1 MFCFKSY
8 PHRASPFTYFS
19 CCSDVDECVSSSF
32 NNCSLNEKCVNEHG
46 SFRCECIVIGQ
57 CKGQWIL
64 LEVANQIT
72 CNKALCN
79 MHRSVYCALLGS
91 LRNHDDGENDNVKKK
106 KILWAKQQLC
116 TCITLFSTFLWRLLH
131 AHDYD
136 VKPANVT
143 FYGGRKHT
151 TTNFPF
157 SFWNWIKSLGIQLQE
172 KLPVFDKLSGCK

>member
-79 MHRSVYCALLGS
+79 MHLSVYCTLLGS
-91 LRNHDDGENDNVKKK
+91 LSNHDVGENDNVKKTIVFMSK
-106 KILWAKQQLC
+106 TTALHLHH
-116 TCITLFSTFLWRLLH
+116 TFLVH
-131 AHDYD
+131 FFD
-136 VKPANVT
+136 VTPSMWKQ
-143 FYGGRKHT
+143 
-151 TTNFPF
+151 TNTWAIGNFHQLFP
-157 SFWNWIKSLGIQLQE
+157 
-172 KLPVFDKLSGCK
+172 P